1 MPNVKV
7 LLSQK
12 VENLGDVGE
21 IVSVRAG
28 YARNY
33 LLPGRFASIPTIG
46 ELKRLEKKRALIE
59 AEYQKEKNEAE
70 TLAKKI
76 EEIGDIEIFAKA
88 GEAGKLFGSI
98 TAKEIVEKIEDKS
111 GIKVPR
117 KQLLLRRSITELG
130 IHEIKIKFHPE
141 VTAQVNVVVKA
152 EEE

>member
-1 MPNVKV
+1 MANVKV

-12 VENLGDVGE
+12 VENLGDIGE

-33 LLPGRFASIPTIG
+33 LLPKGVASLPTVG
-46 ELKRLEKKRALIE
+46 ELKRLEKKRASLE
-59 AEYQKEKNEAE
+59 AEYQKEKTEAE

-76 EEIGDIEIFAKA
+76 EEIGDIEIFTKA

-98 TAKEIVEKIEDKS
+98 TAKEIVEKIEDES

-130 IHEIKIKFHPE
+130 EHEIKIKVHPE
-141 VTAQVNVVVKA
+141 VTTQVKVIVKA
-152 EEE
+152 EKE

>member
-130 IHEIKIKFHPE
+130 THEIKIKFHPE